1 MRFFALIIALMMLV
15 FAGEARTHPHV
26 FVDMK
31 SAFIVDADGRL
42 TAVRHVWRFDE
53 PFSAYAVQ
61 GLDADGNGSYSR
73 AELAELA
80 KVNVESLEEFD
91 FFSFLEFS
99 DEAVSFAEPTDY
111 WLHHDGTRLT
121 LHFTLPVVNG
131 PELDEAPVLADLFDP
146 EFFVAFAPIND
157 TPFSLE
163 GEGVGLCRLN
173 YTPPPELDA
182 STSAQLYEIPA
193 DVRNLPPELFA
204 LTSTLSNRV
213 QVACGDVAF
222 LDLDN
227 RAEEMAD
234 GVPNPLITSG
244 NLSALA
250 EADRQVRNIA
260 PFQQVTQW
268 VSAQQ
273 VRFFQSLTEAIRNI
287 TEDPRFVGWL
297 IVLSFLY
304 GVFHAAGPGH
314 GKAVLASYML
324 ATPVAARRGVLL
336 SFLAAG
342 AQAVT
347 AIVAVGVLSVALKAT
362 SMRIADSVW
371 MLERISYGIVMLFGI
386 WLVWRKIAVPL
397 LAWLRP
403 APQLRALGAD
413 VPAAHHHDH
422 VHGPDCGCGH
432 SHSVDAHLLE
442 GEFRWRDALAI
453 VASIGLRPCSG
464 AVVVLVFAMGQ
475 GLGWAGVAAVL
486 AMAVGTAI
494 TVSAIVLMAVFGK
507 GLAMRMS
514 AGEGSGAMLSLR
526 LIEAFG
532 ALLVLAFGTVLFIA
546 SLGPRPPLF

>member
-1 MRFFALIIALMMLV
+1 MRYLLLLIACTMLV
-15 FAGEARTHPHV
+15 FAGEARAHPHV

-31 SAFIVDADGRL
+31 SAFVIDAEGRL

-61 GLDADGNGSYSR
+61 GLDSDGDGTYDR
-73 AELAELA
+73 EELTELA

-91 FFSFLEFS
+91 FFTFLEFS
-99 DEAVSFAEPTDY
+99 DEAVSFAAPTDY
-111 WLHHDGTRLT
+111 WLEHDGQRLT
-121 LHFTLPVVNG
+121 LHFTLPVADG
-131 PELDEAPVLADLFDP
+131 PKLKEAPILADLFDP
-146 EFFVAFAPIND
+146 EFFVAFAPVND

-193 DVRNLPPELFA
+193 NVRNLPPELFA

-213 QVACGDVAF
+213 QVACGSVAF
-222 LDLDN
+222 LDLDS
-227 RAEEMAD
+227 RPQEMAD
-234 GVPNPLITSG
+234 GVPNPLNSSG
-244 NLSALA
+244 DLSALA
-250 EADRQVRNIA
+250 EADRQVRNVA

-268 VSAQQ
+268 VSSQQ
-273 VRFFQSLTEAIRNI
+273 IRFFQSLTEAIRNI
-287 TEDPRFVGWL
+287 TQDSRFVGWL

-324 ATPVAARRGVLL
+324 ATPVAARRGILL

-347 AIVAVGVLSVALKAT
+347 AIVAVGVLAVALKAT

-397 LAWLRP
+397 LAWLQP
-403 APQLRALGAD
+403 APQPKALGAD
-413 VPAAHHHDH
+413 VPTAHHHDH
-422 VHGPDCGCGH
+422 IHGPDCGCGH
-432 SHSVDAHLLE
+432 SHSVGAELLE

-453 VASIGLRPCSG
+453 VTSIGLRPCSG

-475 GLGWAGVAAVL
+475 GLAWAGVASVL

-507 GLAMRMS
+507 GLALRIS
-514 AGEGSGAMLSLR
+514 AGEGRGAMLSMR

-532 ALLVLAFGTVLFIA
+532 ALLVLAFGSVLFVA